1 MSPVF
6 KIKTIPALIPTTLM
20 MLVML
25 SGCED
30 DGYKRND
37 VRNKDEKPGSQL
49 EDKADRQENK
59 AERLED
65 KAERIEQR
73 SDQMQN
79 KADETR
85 DTTTPSVGERIED
98 RADKLEDR
106 IDERVDDE
114 GRATSR

>member
-20 MLVML
+20 MLVAL
-25 SGCED
+25 SGCQD
-30 DGYKRND
+30 DSTKRTD
-37 VRNKDEKPGSQL
+37 ARNKDDKPSPQL

-65 KAERIEQR
+65 KAER
-73 SDQMQN
+73 MQN

-114 GRATSR
+114 GRADNR

>member
-20 MLVML
+20 MLVAL
-25 SGCED
+25 SGCQD
-30 DGYKRND
+30 DSTKRTD
-37 VRNKDEKPGSQL
+37 ARNKDNKPSPQL
-49 EDKADRQENK
+49 DDKADRQENK
-59 AERLED
+59 AERLDE
-65 KAERIEQR
+65 KADRIERR
-73 SDQMQN
+73 SDEMQN

-85 DTTTPSVGERIED
+85 DTTAPSVGERIED

-114 GRATSR
+114 GRADNR